1 MMTADRLTMRL
12 PRDGQWMNQQ
22 YRAHHS
28 LTIYQEIS
36 KRTSMTTSIKEK
48 ILDISLNLFIL
59 NGYKSTTVINLIFD
73 GFTDA
78 MKNGD
83 RIEIRDLEVIL

>member
-1 MMTADRLTMRL
+1 
-12 PRDGQWMNQQ
+12 
-22 YRAHHS
+22 
-28 LTIYQEIS
+28 
-36 KRTSMTTSIKEK
+36 MTTSIKQKERSKIIKEK